1 MSWAHEHLGID
12 LDADERAIKR
22 AYAAKL
28 RTTRPD
34 DDPDGFQQLNE
45 AYQTALAMLRHRLA
59 QEAFAAQESNTD
71 SEPQAPAEPPAA
83 EAGAA
88 RAQPEDVDH
97 NDSTEAEP
105 QAAETESVDD
115 GEPQGERIT
124 LDQFLDECLG
134 AAGGGDPRVLEHW
147 LRSQPVLWSLEH
159 KAMIGHW
166 LLRLMD
172 ARQPP
177 MPERN
182 FDILAEFFGY
192 NDLHAG
198 YDPLALQRLRARLVE
213 AWRELQAQRRWQ
225 RPAAASGSAGEPPG
239 EQRPERPQG
248 APVPTSAYSF
258 SSIAQ
263 GYGANQQAPAQ
274 WTNRDET
281 LERTR
286 REQAWRH
293 RLMRQFAHLVQ
304 KPNRLRD
311 LRLLMNLDHASE
323 LRAFLYANPYGGID
337 DLPAD
342 IRRDQVAFWL
352 SVADDRHW
360 HRRRL
365 LVAMLRCALLTV
377 PIFPIALLLQMDEAP
392 ENSVSLPIAFQSA
405 FYPFA
410 GLMLAWLGIASFKS
424 LLYWQGSPPPERPWQ
439 RMMHRSAIPSL
450 VLGSVVS
457 TVVAGAS
464 PLAFALGMLALWAA
478 VFRFLAARTR
488 RRKARNPVLTQRVM
502 TVLVVVTLSSFIV
515 YFNSAHN
522 GAWILLSWI
531 AAAVLWALSPCDEE
545 SQ

>member
-12 LDADERAIKR
+12 LDADERTIKR

-34 DDPDGFQQLNE
+34 EDPEGFQRLNE
-45 AYQTALAMLRHRLA
+45 AYQTALEMLRHRLT
-59 QEAFAAQESNTD
+59 QEAFAAQESNIESG
-71 SEPQAPAEPPAA
+71 SEAA
-83 EAGAA
+83 EEPSELAA
-88 RAQPEDVDH
+88 AHASQEDVDRD
-97 NDSTEAEP
+97 NTGQLAPDAIEDIAGN
-105 QAAETESVDD
+105 AADAV
-115 GEPQGERIT
+115 PQGEAIT
-124 LDQFLDECLG
+124 LDQFLDACL
-134 AAGGGDPRVLEHW
+134 AAASDGDPRVLDQW

-177 MPERN
+177 MTERN
-182 FDILAEFFGY
+182 FDMLAEFFGY

-198 YDPLALQRLRARLVE
+198 YDPLALQRLRARLIE
-213 AWRELQAQRRWQ
+213 SWRELQAQRRWQ
-225 RPAAASGSAGEPPG
+225 RPAGE
-239 EQRPERPQG
+239 
-248 APVPTSAYSF
+248 PVPTSAYSF

-263 GYGANQQAPAQ
+263 SHQTSAPAPQQ
-274 WTNRDET
+274 WTHDDER
-281 LERTR
+281 LEQTR

-293 RLMRQFAHLVQ
+293 RLMRQFSHLVE

-311 LRLLMNLDHASE
+311 LRLLMKLDHASE
-323 LRAFLYANPYGGID
+323 LRAFLYANPYGDID

-352 SVADDRHW
+352 SIADDRRW

-365 LVAMLRCALLTV
+365 LVAMLRCAMLTL
-377 PIFPIALLLQMDEAP
+377 PIFPIVLLLQLGEAP
-392 ENSVSLPIAFQSA
+392 ENGVHLPIAVESVL
-405 FYPFA
+405 YPFA

-424 LLYWQGSPPPERPWQ
+424 LLYWQGSPAPAAPWQ
-439 RMMHRSAIPSL
+439 RMAHRSAIPAL
-450 VLGSVVS
+450 VLGSVCS
-457 TVVAGAS
+457 TMVAGPS

-488 RRKARNPVLTQRVM
+488 RRKVRDPILTHRVI
-502 TVLVVVTLSSFIV
+502 TALFVVTLSSFLV
-515 YFNSAHN
+515 YFNSANN

-531 AAAVLWALSPCDEE
+531 AAIVLWVLSPSDKE
-545 SQ
+545 SQRP